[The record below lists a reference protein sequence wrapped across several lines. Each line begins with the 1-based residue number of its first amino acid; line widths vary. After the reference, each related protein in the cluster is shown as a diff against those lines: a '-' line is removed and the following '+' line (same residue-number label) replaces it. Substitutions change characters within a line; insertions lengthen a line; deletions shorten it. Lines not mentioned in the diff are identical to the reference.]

1 MKTYKIEFRPT
12 AKKQLEDLDRSVR
25 TRVLGA
31 IELLRTDPVPPNA
44 RRLKGRSDYRLR
56 VGDYRL
62 IYKFNAGKLTILLI
76 AIGHRLDVY
85 RKSE

>member
-76 AIGHRLDVY
+76 AIGHRRDVY

>member
-12 AKKQLEDLDRSVR
+12 AKKQLEDLDRSVL

-76 AIGHRLDVY
+76 AIGRRRDVY